1 MLAGRIVSRRRP
13 FCSLVRLNK
22 ALASKGICSRREA
35 DDYIRSGKVRVDGV
49 VVDQLGSKVRPA
61 QRIDLDQGEVNARRD
76 LVTVLFHKPVGIV
89 SSQAEPGERPAR
101 SCKRRFES
109 HNSLLTVDHLAVI
122 ELDAELAVCGRLD
135 KMSHG
140 LLVMTEDGALARRLI
155 GGRDLIEKE
164 YNVEYEGD
172 ELNHLQLDLL
182 RNGSMIIE
190 GVQIRRCVVD
200 VVGDH
205 RLQMILVEGRNQQIR
220 RMLRIVGA
228 HVTSLCRTRI
238 GNVHLGDLQPGQWR
252 LMQPGD
258 VF

>member
-101 SCKRRFES
+101 SF
-109 HNSLLTVDHLAVI
+109 I